1 MLGVFYYLFN
11 QENNHIGSILVED
24 ILKLILS
31 LFKELTMKH
40 SIWAISFAISI
51 PILCWVSADLL
62 RAVIELIKL
71 LLG

>member
-1 MLGVFYYLFN
+1 MEG
-11 QENNHIGSILVED
+11 
-24 ILKLILS
+24 ILKLILP

>member
-1 MLGVFYYLFN
+1 MFGVFYYPFSFKKKG
-11 QENNHIGSILVED
+11 GSILVED
-24 ILKLILS
+24 ILKLILP